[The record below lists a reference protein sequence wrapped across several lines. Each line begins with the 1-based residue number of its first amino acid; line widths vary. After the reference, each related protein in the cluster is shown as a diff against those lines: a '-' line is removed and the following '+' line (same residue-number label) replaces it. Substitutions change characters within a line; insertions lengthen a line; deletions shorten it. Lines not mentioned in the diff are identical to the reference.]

1 MSDPN
6 LDLEDLSI
14 AELRRLM
21 VGGELTSRDLT
32 AQCLARIE
40 QLDPRVNGIL
50 ELNPEALEIAERL
63 DRSRDRGA
71 DIGPLHGVPI
81 LIKDNIDTGD
91 RMTTTAG
98 SLALEGTRSGSDA
111 AVAARLR
118 AAGAVILGK
127 TNLSEWANFRS
138 TRSSSGWSSRGG
150 QTRNPY
156 ALDRSPGGSSSGSAV
171 AVASGFCAAAIGTET
186 DGSIVAPAAMNGIV
200 GIKPTVGLVGQ
211 SGIIPIS
218 HSQDTAGPMARSVA
232 DAALVL
238 NAIAEP
244 DQRGSEDYTATLDD
258 DGLKGAR
265 LGVARGLTDSHEG
278 LDGILDESLAALGA
292 AGAEIVDP
300 IEVVAP
306 KAVRPAELLVFLTE
320 FKAGLNSYLSTR
332 GPDTAVRSLADV
344 IAFNRD
350 HCEHVMPYFPQD
362 LFQQAEAAAGLDD
375 PAYLAARD
383 TCLRRTRAE
392 GIDKVL
398 AERRL
403 DGIVAM
409 TTGPAWLID
418 WVSGDNRSWSTAY
431 LAAISG
437 YPSITVP
444 AGYLFGL
451 PVGLS
456 FIGSAFQEP
465 TLIRLASGF
474 EAATRVRKPPRF
486 ATSAG
491 L

>member
-1 MSDPN
+1 MSAPD
-6 LDLEDLSI
+6 LDLEDMSI
-14 AELRRLM
+14 AELRGLLDS
-21 VGGELTSRDLT
+21 GKLT
-32 AQCLARIE
+32 AHVLTASCLARIE
-40 QLDPRVNGIL
+40 EKDARVNAVL
-50 ELNPEALEIAERL
+50 ELNPEALEIAARL
-63 DRSRDRGA
+63 DRSGEAGEDR
-71 DIGPLHGVPI
+71 GPLHGVPI

-98 SLALEGTRSGSDA
+98 SLALEDTKASSDA

-150 QTRNPY
+150 QTRNPH

-171 AVASGFCAAAIGTET
+171 AVASGFCPAAIGTET
-186 DGSIVAPAAMNGIV
+186 DGSIIAPAAMNGIV

-218 HSQDTAGPMARSVA
+218 HSQDTAGPMARTVA
-232 DAALVL
+232 DAAVVL
-238 NAIAEP
+238 SAIAEP
-244 DQRGSEDYTATLDD
+244 GERGSEDYTAYLDH
-258 DGLKGAR
+258 DGLKGKR
-265 LGVARGLTDSHEG
+265 LGVARGLTESHEG
-278 LDGILDESLAALGA
+278 LDGILDQSLAALSA

-300 IEVVAP
+300 VEVVAP
-306 KAVRPAELLVFLTE
+306 RAVRSAELLVFLTE
-320 FKAGLNSYLSTR
+320 FKAGLNIYLSTR
-332 GPDTAVRSLADV
+332 GPDTAVRCLADV
-344 IAFNRD
+344 IAFDRD
-350 HCEHVMPYFPQD
+350 HCEQVMPYFPQD
-362 LFQQAEAAAGLDD
+362 LFQLAEATAGLDD

-383 TCLRRTRAE
+383 TCVHQTRTE

-398 AERRL
+398 TEQRL

-409 TTGPAWLID
+409 STGPTWLID

-444 AGYLFGL
+444 AGHLFGL

-456 FIGSAFQEP
+456 FTASAFQEP

-474 EAATRVRKPPRF
+474 EAATRARRPPGF
-486 ATSAG
+486 ALSAG
-491 L
+491 T